1 LHGNRRRH
9 GAARPTTAAGLSIDF
24 TDLLRDGVHR
34 PFYSRGMDARTRKTA
49 DIDEAVADDARS
61 IAESITAKRDRL
73 LASLTLIAGIGLI
86 VSLPFALRAGAEF
99 FMPVTAA
106 LVVAIA
112 LVPLLEWFERRGIP
126 SKASAGLCVIL
137 FLLLALFAIGSILM
151 PASNWVA
158 QVPTKIP
165 RVRAALEPVIQLYK
179 HLDRFIDRTV
189 SQIAITQ
196 QEHTRSVTI
205 ETPNSMS
212 NLLISSAPHLLIQL
226 FFALLVIFFFL
237 AGWTAM
243 RKKTIVSRGSFEGA
257 LTTARVIQQVVDATS
272 TYLGTITLINI
283 GLGALT
289 AGALWLLGMPSPVM
303 WGGIVAVAN
312 YIPYLGPI
320 VCALLLFFGALMT
333 YPDIWP
339 ALAPPA
345 AFICFHLVEA
355 NFFTPMV
362 VGHRLTISPLSILI
376 SLSFWA
382 WVWGTTGALLAVPL
396 LIIMKTIFSAAGTPD
411 IAGFLFEHGTLTHI
425 GDPDE
430 EEENERQ
437 EMQPAMVDTPQ
448 RPS

>member
-1 LHGNRRRH
+1 
-9 GAARPTTAAGLSIDF
+9 
-24 TDLLRDGVHR
+24 
-34 PFYSRGMDARTRKTA
+34 MDARTRKHGHVDEETV
-49 DIDEAVADDARS
+49 DEARML
-61 IAESITAKRDRL
+61 AETITAKRDRL
-73 LASLTLIAGIGLI
+73 LASLTLIAGLGLI
-86 VSLPFALRAGAEF
+86 VGLPFALRTGAEF

-126 SKASAGLCVIL
+126 PKAAAGLCVL
-137 FLLLALFAIGSILM
+137 VFLLFAMFAIGSILV
-151 PASNWVA
+151 PATDWIA
-158 QVPTKIP
+158 QVPTKITK
-165 RVRAALEPVIQLYK
+165 VRSALEPVFDLYK
-179 HLDRFIDRTV
+179 NLDRFIDKTV
-189 SQIAITQ
+189 SQIEVAGSQ
-196 QEHTRSVTI
+196 ASQTRAVRI
-205 ETPNSMS
+205 ETPNSMLG
-212 NLLISSAPHLLIQL
+212 LLTSSAPHLLIQL

-289 AGALWLLGMPSPVM
+289 ALVLWWLGMPSAVM

-320 VCALLLFFGALMT
+320 VAALLLFLGGLMT
-333 YPDIWP
+333 YPDIWG
-339 ALAPPA
+339 AMLPPA
-345 AFICFHLVEA
+345 AFISFHLIEA

-411 IAGFLFEHGTLTHI
+411 IAGFLFEHGTLTHV
-425 GDPDE
+425 GDPNE
-430 EEENERQ
+430 EEEDERQ
-437 EMQPAMVDTPQ
+437 EMQPAMVDTPKH
-448 RPS
+448 PS

>member
-1 LHGNRRRH
+1 MVR
-9 GAARPTTAAGLSIDF
+9 A
-24 TDLLRDGVHR
+24 
-34 PFYSRGMDARTRKTA
+34 MDARTTKHDEVDESIA
-49 DIDEAVADDARS
+49 DEARTL
-61 IAESITAKRDRL
+61 AEAITAKRDRL

-86 VSLPFALRAGAEF
+86 VILPFALRAGAEF

-126 SKASAGLCVIL
+126 SKAAAGLCLVL
-137 FLLLALFAIGSILM
+137 FLLLALFAIGSIVM
-151 PASNWVA
+151 PASNWIA

-165 RVRAALEPVIQLYK
+165 KMRAALEPVIQLYK

-196 QEHTRSVTI
+196 EHTRAVRI
-205 ETPNSMS
+205 ETPNSVS
-212 NLLISSAPHLLIQL
+212 SLLISSAPHLMIQL

-320 VCALLLFFGALMT
+320 VCALLLFLGALMT
-333 YPDIWP
+333 YPDVWS

-345 AFICFHLVEA
+345 AFIGFHLVEA

-362 VGHRLTISPLSILI
+362 VGHRLTISPLSILV

-396 LIIMKTIFSAAGTPD
+396 LIIMKTIFSSAGTPD

-425 GDPDE
+425 GDTNE
-430 EEENERQ
+430 EEVEDRQ
-437 EMQPAMVDTPQ
+437 QIEPAMVDTPKP
-448 RPS
+448 RS

>member
-1 LHGNRRRH
+1 ML
-9 GAARPTTAAGLSIDF
+9 LS
-24 TDLLRDGVHR
+24 
-34 PFYSRGMDARTRKTA
+34 MDARTRKQHQLA
-49 DIDEAVADDARS
+49 DEPNEETKALAEA
-61 IAESITAKRDRL
+61 ITAKRDRL

-86 VSLPFALRAGAEF
+86 VALPFALRGGAEF

-106 LVVAIA
+106 LVIAIA
-112 LVPLLEWFERRGIP
+112 LVPLLEWLERRGIP
-126 SKASAGLCVIL
+126 SRLSAGLCVII
-137 FLLLALFAIGSILM
+137 FLSFALFAIGSIVI
-151 PASNWVA
+151 PASDWVA
-158 QVPTKIP
+158 QVPSKIGK
-165 RVRAALEPVIQLYK
+165 VRAALEPVFDLYK
-179 HLDRFIDRTV
+179 NLDRFIGRIANQIQV
-189 SQIAITQ
+189 SQASHART
-196 QEHTRSVTI
+196 VTI
-205 ETPNSMS
+205 EQPNSVLG
-212 NLLISSAPHLLIQL
+212 LLATSAPHLLIQL

-237 AGWTAM
+237 AGWTSM

-320 VCALLLFFGALMT
+320 ASALLLFAGGLMT
-333 YPDIWP
+333 FPDVWG
-339 ALAPPA
+339 AMAPPA
-345 AFICFHLVEA
+345 VFICFHLIEA

-382 WVWGTTGALLAVPL
+382 WIWGTTGALLAVPL

-425 GDPDE
+425 GDPNE
-430 EEENERQ
+430 EEEDERQ
-437 EMQPAMVDTPQ
+437 EMAPAMVDTPNSH
-448 RPS
+448 P